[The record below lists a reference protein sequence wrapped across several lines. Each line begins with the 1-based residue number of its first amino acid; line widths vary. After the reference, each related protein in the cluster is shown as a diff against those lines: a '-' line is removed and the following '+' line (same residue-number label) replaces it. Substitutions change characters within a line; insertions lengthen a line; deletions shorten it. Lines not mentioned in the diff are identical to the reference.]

1 MKRQTI
7 IVGRLG
13 TVLVA
18 VGLALLLVSLIP
30 PSTTSSASGG
40 FSLGSEV
47 AQPIGSPFGGVS
59 FFNSTPQFG
68 YPAPFT
74 NLSPQEELNIA
85 VSSDVTLNVYLVT
98 IDWSNI
104 LNATGSSNEGV
115 VANSTAVEAYLKAN
129 SQVVVWQAKQLT
141 QTNIDYTPPAIQNI
155 TVVLSNP
162 TLNQASIDY
171 NVKILSIFAPTS
183 TVRLMSF
190 VAIPLGLVFAVPW
203 IVQLRKKP
211 TSTF

>member
-1 MKRQTI
+1 
-7 IVGRLG
+7 LG

-18 VGLALLLVSLIP
+18 AGLALLLVSLIP

-47 AQPIGSPFGGVS
+47 AQPIGSPFSGIS
-59 FFNSTPQFG
+59 FFNGTPQLG
-68 YPAPFT
+68 YPSPFT
-74 NLSPQEELNIA
+74 NLSPQEELNIE
-85 VSSDVTLNVYLVT
+85 VSSDVALNVYLVKT
-98 IDWSNI
+98 DWSNI
-104 LNATGSSNEGV
+104 LNATGRPNESAI
-115 VANSTAVEAYLKAN
+115 ANSTDVDAYFKAN
-129 SQVVVWQAKQLT
+129 SQVVVWQIKQST

-171 NVKILSIFAPTS
+171 TVKILSIFAPTS

-190 VAIPLGLVFAVPW
+190 VAIPLGLILAVPW
-203 IVQLRKKP
+203 IIQIRKKP
-211 TSTF
+211 KSTFQLQQLISPL